1 MQYQIIKQIGRRKAM
16 IEAIVFDM
24 DGVLFDTENLI
35 CQAWIEIAEEI
46 GLDGIQEVLLKC
58 IGRNFAASKAI
69 FIEYYGE
76 TEEFEKF
83 RKRADDKVHQI
94 IEENG
99 MPIKEGVYDL
109 LEFLKINHYKVGL
122 ASSTRKE
129 KVLEHLKRANIEKYF
144 EVIIGGDMV
153 KESKPHPEI
162 YQKACKELGVEPC
175 NAVCIEDSPSGI
187 RSAHAAGLNVI
198 MIPDLIQPTE
208 DISMLLHKQ
217 YISLLEVKDY
227 LAKMK

>member
-1 MQYQIIKQIGRRKAM
+1 M

-46 GLDGIQEVLLKC
+46 GIDNIQEVLLKC

-69 FIEYYGE
+69 FVEHYGE
-76 TEEFEKF
+76 TEEFEGF
-83 RKRADDKVHQI
+83 RKRADGKVHQI

-99 MPIKEGVYDL
+99 IPIKEGVHEL
-109 LEFLKINHYKVGL
+109 LEFLKINQYKIGL

-129 KVLEHLKRANIEKYF
+129 KVLEHLKRANIEQYF
-144 EVIIGGDMV
+144 EVVIGGDMV

-162 YQKACKELGVEPC
+162 YQKACEELGVEPC
-175 NAVCIEDSPSGI
+175 HALCIEDSPSGI
-187 RSAHAAGLNVI
+187 RSAHAAGLKVI
-198 MIPDLIQPTE
+198 MVPDLIEPTE
-208 DISMLLHKQ
+208 EISILLHKQ

-227 LAKMK
+227 LAELR